1 MNDTK
6 LHYDDIAIVPEILT
20 EIESRSECNPCD
32 ENNMLP
38 IFASCMSSVVS
49 MENYQDFIDAQINP
63 VIPRTYGLK
72 ERLRFVA
79 QHPDIF
85 VAFSLAETIDV
96 FVTGYN
102 NAMVDVCNEGY
113 ELKTINIC
121 IDMANGHM
129 KKLIETVKSLRNI
142 YGERIKIMT
151 GNIANPKTF
160 YEYAK
165 AGVDYAR
172 CGIGGG
178 NVCSTSSN
186 LGIHYNVFSLLQ
198 ECYEIKSNN
207 KFKCKIVADGGIR
220 CYRDIQKALIYADYV
235 MIGSLLNKA
244 MESAGETTY
253 GKSYFNIRGFK
264 IFRPIKTLLTYG
276 RRIKRKRF
284 NSIYNSYVKTGKLEV
299 NKEVFGMSTK
309 KAQIQINNANGLYN
323 NLKTSEGLVKK
334 QTVEFNL
341 KEWSIKEMDYLKS
354 AMSYT
359 NSRNLSE
366 FKNSQWIRISQIKY
380 NV

>member
-32 ENNMLP
+32 ENDMLP

-113 ELKTINIC
+113 ELKTMKIC

-129 KKLIETVKSLRNI
+129 KKLIETVKKIKKI
-142 YGERIKIMT
+142 YGDRISVMT
-151 GNIANPKTF
+151 GNIANPKT
-160 YEYAK
+160 YEEYAK
-165 AGVDYAR
+165 AGVDIAR
-172 CGIGGG
+172 FSIGTG
-178 NVCSTSSN
+178 NCCFVEGT
-186 LGIHYNVFSLLQ
+186 
-198 ECYEIKSNN
+198 
-207 KFKCKIVADGGIR
+207 KITMADGSKINIEDVDKGDFVLTKNGA
-220 CYRDIQKALIYADYV
+220 YRVINTYTQ
-235 MIGSLLNKA
+235 NTQ
-244 MESAGETTY
+244 ET
-253 GKSYFNIRGFK
+253 
-264 IFRPIKTLLTYG
+264 IK
-276 RRIKRKRF
+276 
-284 NSIYNSYVKTGKLEV
+284 
-299 NKEVFGMSTK
+299 
-309 KAQIQINNANGLYN
+309 INNEIECTPNHKFFVVRKKDIIN
-323 NLKTSEGLVKK
+323 NITNEYIKKVGFWLEASKLTNEYLLV
-334 QTVEFNL
+334 QE
-341 KEWSIKEMDYLKS
+341 
-354 AMSYT
+354 
-359 NSRNLSE
+359 
-366 FKNSQWIRISQIKY
+366 
-380 NV
+380 